1 MPNAL
6 SRRNLLAAFA
16 GAAVLGPTVVRAANK
31 EKRRAEAE
39 RFEASHTELRLAGLD
54 PAHDGLVV
62 AQLSDIHIG
71 RNTPDG
77 RIFAAVRDLNEAQP
91 DLVFLTGDYV
101 TTKRDPYDQVPRL
114 LAGIVAPTFA
124 VLGNHD
130 HWTDAKRLRR
140 DLEGIGYTVLQNQ
153 HTVTRVKGAPLTLFG
168 VDDGHSHH
176 DDVAGT
182 FRGGAATGSR
192 IVLTHSPP
200 TAEKLSAFENLVCLS
215 GHTHGMQVTIP
226 GVTQALYRRIGQPY
240 TRGLYTVGKNQLYVN
255 RGLGFGKGGP
265 LVRIGS
271 DPEVSFFTLRLA
283 A

>member
-6 SRRNLLAAFA
+6 SRRHLLAALA
-16 GAAVLGPTVVRAANK
+16 GAAVLGPTVARAASK
-31 EKRRAEAE
+31 ERRRSDSE
-39 RFEASHTELRLAGLD
+39 RFETSHTELSVIGLD

-77 RIFAAVRDLNEAQP
+77 RVIAAVRELNEGRP
-91 DLVFLTGDYV
+91 DLAFLTGDYV
-101 TTKRDPYDQVPRL
+101 TTKRDPIDQVPRL
-114 LAGIVAPTFA
+114 LAGIAAPTFA

-130 HWTDAKRLRR
+130 HWTDAARIRK

-153 HTVTRVKGAPLTLFG
+153 HTVTYVKGAPLTLLG
-168 VDDGHSHH
+168 VDDGRTHH
-176 DDVAGT
+176 DEVADT
-182 FRGGAATGSR
+182 FKGAAATGTR

-200 TAEKLSAFENLVCLS
+200 TADKLVGSENLVCFS
-215 GHTHGMQVTIP
+215 GHTHGMQIAIP
-226 GVTQALYRRIGQPY
+226 GIMEPLYRRLGQPY
-240 TRGLYTVGKNQLYVN
+240 VRGLYQVGKNQLYVN
-255 RGLGFGKGGP
+255 RGLGFGRGGP

-271 DPEVSFFTLRLA
+271 DPELSFFTLRVA